1 MAPNGRNPHLK
12 YYIQLKTNE
21 DVGGGGLGHQKNG
34 RQFLWRWESKCL
46 VDKSLWEHEVTNGTQ
61 REIFTNRLCQVPPCP
76 HT

>member
-46 VDKSLWEHEVTNGTQ
+46 VDKSL
-61 REIFTNRLCQVPPCP
+61 
-76 HT
+76 